1 MSSCTMHIYTYY
13 YTLYN
18 VYTYAVHRTKIPKQ
32 MKLNNYS
39 WWNVRRTDHVDE
51 INRSTQTFIYRM
63 HKLKS
68 LNTWKLSK

>member
-1 MSSCTMHIYTYY
+1 MSSCTMHIYT
-13 YTLYN
+13 LYN
-18 VYTYAVHRTKIPKQ
+18 VYTCAVHRTKIPKQ
-32 MKLNNYS
+32 MKLNNYC

-51 INRSTQTFIYRM
+51 INRSAQTFIYRM